1 LTGRYDRADG
11 STRVLADVWLAT
23 APLPARPASG
33 AAAASPVALQTRVT
47 DLVQSLGRFTD
58 RRDDWSGSV
67 GPAVKLPAVVD
78 TASQAPLPSGLP
90 ARLAA
95 QLSTYMGQNP
105 AAQVAQAWQPAAA
118 TPAGGLAMQ
127 ELASRW
133 PAAGHAA
140 LDPQVARGLGR

>member
-1 LTGRYDRADG
+1 
-11 STRVLADVWLAT
+11 
-23 APLPARPASG
+23 
-33 AAAASPVALQTRVT
+33 
-47 DLVQSLGRFTD
+47 
-58 RRDDWSGSV
+58 
-67 GPAVKLPAVVD
+67 VVD

-105 AAQVAQAWQPAAA
+105 AAQVAPAWQLAAP

-133 PAAGHAA
+133 PTAGHTAF
-140 LDPQVARGLGR
+140 DPQSSRGAGR